1 MYMMASI
8 DPRVAALAPDFRA
21 IIMVLEA
28 GERLVGSVADQ
39 ALNETYRVIS
49 RDEPSWG
56 EAHLEAWAQV
66 FRRFDAKPQ
75 RTSCSAEAL
84 RKRGLRD
91 GLLPRL
97 NPVVDLYNA
106 ISLRFALPVGGE
118 DLDAYIGQPRLTITT
133 GSEIFET
140 MKDGQAV
147 EEPPEPGEAVWRD
160 DRGVTCRRWNR
171 RQGPNPTGYRRP
183 PNVVHLGKLDPNADR
198 SLHKTRAELGE
209 GLRAMMPDARVQT
222 SFLVARGTGS
232 D

>member
-1 MYMMASI
+1 MYMIASI

-21 IIMVLEA
+21 ISMVVEA

-49 RDEPSWG
+49 RDEPSWA

-84 RKRGLRD
+84 ANEAFD

-106 ISLRFALPVGGE
+106 ISLRFALPV
-118 DLDAYIGQPRLTITT
+118 
-133 GSEIFET
+133 
-140 MKDGQAV
+140 
-147 EEPPEPGEAVWRD
+147 
-160 DRGVTCRRWNR
+160 
-171 RQGPNPTGYRRP
+171 
-183 PNVVHLGKLDPNADR
+183 
-198 SLHKTRAELGE
+198 
-209 GLRAMMPDARVQT
+209 
-222 SFLVARGTGS
+222 
-232 D
+232 